1 VRDETSFNFIA
12 EYFPVGDKLAVRG
25 PIEQMGRTTDHACR
39 LIFQKYPNIRK
50 LLNDRTGRT
59 IKKREGDN
67 LITNGNTA
75 PNTALRDALANARN
89 PDNAATK
96 VAAAS
101 NAPHLR
107 PASMMKR
114 LREVLEPLLPQLP
127 EARPFGRKD
136 VEELLRRYG
145 HEDLITK
152 QSVNNVLN
160 AYVSEQP
167 LKHIKR
173 VKDGGGKM
181 IQGQFEVLP
190 ECRSAGRKAAK
201 KAARQAAK
209 EATTTP
215 LLADAAPQ
223 ITFDPMAPG
232 RNSRY
237 ADAQMR
243 GNGAHAAEATAIPP
257 PPEPTPASVAA
268 PEVPAAQPAPAIT
281 AQSKADLFA
290 LLTSGFIESN
300 EADRKEFDEA
310 ENMILAGM
318 DKLRSVLERTRGFV
332 TYRARVASFLVGP

>member
-12 EYFPVGDKLAVRG
+12 EYFPIGDKLAARG
-25 PIEQMGRTTDHACR
+25 PIEQMGRTADHACR

-50 LLNDRTGRT
+50 LLNERTGRT

-75 PNTALRDALANARN
+75 PNTALRDALANAKN
-89 PDNAATK
+89 PGNASPA
-96 VAAAS
+96 VVS

-107 PASMMKR
+107 PASMMKT

-136 VEELLRRYG
+136 VEDLLRRYG
-145 HEDLITK
+145 REDLITK
-152 QSVNNVLN
+152 ASVNNVLN
-160 AYVSEQP
+160 AYVSEKP
-167 LKHIKR
+167 LRHIKR
-173 VKDGGGKM
+173 VRDGEGKM

-209 EATTTP
+209 EAATTQP
-215 LLADAAPQ
+215 RLADAAPQ
-223 ITFDPMAPG
+223 ITFDPTAPG

-243 GNGAHAAEATAIPP
+243 GNGAHATETPATPP
-257 PPEPTPASVAA
+257 PEPEPTPAPVAPPA
-268 PEVPAAQPAPAIT
+268 PVPQPAPAIT
-281 AQSKADLFA
+281 AQSRADLIA
-290 LLTSGFIESN
+290 LLTSGLIEAN
-300 EADRKEFDEA
+300 EEDRKDFDEA
-310 ENMILAGM
+310 ESMILTGM
-318 DKLRSVLERTRGFV
+318 DKLRSVLVRARGFM
-332 TYRARVASFLVGP
+332 TYRAKVAAFLTGP